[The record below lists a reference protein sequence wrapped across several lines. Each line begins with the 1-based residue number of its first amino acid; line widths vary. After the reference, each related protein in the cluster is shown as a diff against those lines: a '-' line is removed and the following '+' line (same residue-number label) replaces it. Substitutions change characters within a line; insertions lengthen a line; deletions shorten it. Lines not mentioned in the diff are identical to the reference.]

1 MVCDGFSFEGKWD
14 SCSRAALGRV
24 TDHRSHLGWDGWLL
38 LISGVVVVGSEQTI
52 TVIMVTAS
60 SGCGWLGRGRSLLI
74 TVSLCPGT
82 FSEVSDFDM
91 AVKAPPMEDCQVPLA
106 RRAGR
111 LIPLS
116 R

>member
-1 MVCDGFSFEGKWD
+1 MEGMVWDGFSFEGKWG
-14 SCSRAALGRV
+14 SRSWVAMGRV
-24 TDHRSHLGWDGWLL
+24 TDHRGYFGLERLP
-38 LISGVVVVGSEQTI
+38 LISGVVVVQDRHYQSL
-52 TVIMVTAS
+52 
-60 SGCGWLGRGRSLLI
+60 WSLL
-74 TVSLCPGT
+74 TGGVAGWGWSLLVTMSLCPGT
-82 FSEVSDFDM
+82 FSEASDFDM